1 MSENT
6 NDLTGPSATSAE
18 ASATIRSAARSA
30 GTTSV
35 IGPTLVVRGEVTAE
49 EDLLVRGRVEGTI
62 DHNQKLT
69 VHQEGTVQA
78 VVRAKEIHVEG
89 AVEGD
94 LFGTERV
101 TVCETGKV
109 VGNVVAPRVAVM
121 EGAHLKGMVDMDSDT
136 AAIERRFQEH
146 TQKSSPKSGQDHGRQ
161 NEKSSSKQNNRR
173 GGMKAAAGASSSD
186 DVEKATEAHPKGDE
200 STTGDNK
207 GNDASAS

>member
-6 NDLTGPSATSAE
+6 NDLTGPSASSVE
-18 ASATIRSAARSA
+18 PSATIRSAAKSA

-69 VHQEGTVQA
+69 VHQEGTVEA

-89 AVEGD
+89 TVEGD

-101 TVCETGKV
+101 TVRETGRV
-109 VGNVVAPRVAVM
+109 VGNVVAPRVGVM
-121 EGAHLKGMVDMDSDT
+121 EGAHFKGMVDMDSDT

-161 NEKSSSKQNNRR
+161 NEKSSPKQNNRR
-173 GGMKAAAGASSSD
+173 GGMKTAADASSSD
-186 DVEKATEAHPKGDE
+186 DVEKETEAHPKGDAGM
-200 STTGDNK
+200 TDDNK